1 MSLFQKVRVWV
12 EVIRPQ
18 HWIKS
23 GFCVAALFF
32 GGEAGSLEGW
42 IQVFPLLVS
51 FSGLASAGYLFN
63 DVINRGEDRRHP
75 RKRNRP
81 VASGCLKVREV
92 LLVSLILALGS
103 LGILVCRYGL
113 SGNYSLVSWLGL
125 GYLVLTGAYSMVF
138 REMPL
143 LDVLVLGVGFV
154 ARVAAGAFALGLAPT
169 NWLLGCTYAMALLL
183 GFGKRLG
190 EWRLLERRGAE
201 MGETR
206 RALRGYTDTLL
217 RALVGGSCLAA
228 GSLYVAYCLTHPA
241 RELLILTAFPV
252 VVGLMS
258 YLRMA
263 WRSDIVE
270 TPEKLLF
277 RSPVLLGSVGVWLL
291 MILAVGFR

>member
-1 MSLFQKVRVWV
+1 M

-23 GFCVAALFF
+23 GFCLAALFF
-32 GGEAGSLEGW
+32 GGKAGSLEGW
-42 IQVFPLLVS
+42 LQVWPLLVS
-51 FSGLASAGYLFN
+51 FSGLASAGYLLN
-63 DVINRGEDRRHP
+63 DVINRGEDRLHP
-75 RKRNRP
+75 RKKNRP
-81 VASGCLKVREV
+81 IASGHLRVKEV
-92 LLVSLILALGS
+92 LVVSLILALGS

-113 SGNYSLVSWLGL
+113 RGDFSLVSWLGL
-125 GYLVLTGAYSMVF
+125 GYLVLTGAYSMIF

-169 NWLLGCTYAMALLL
+169 NWLLGCTYAVALLL

-190 EWRLLERRGAE
+190 EWRLLERRGAQ
-201 MGETR
+201 MGQTR
-206 RALRGYTDTLL
+206 QALRGYTDTLL
-217 RALVGGSCLAA
+217 RTLVGGSCLAS
-228 GSLYVAYCLTHPA
+228 GTLYVAYCLTHPA
-241 RELLILTAFPV
+241 RELLILTALPV

-263 WRSDIVE
+263 WRSDVVE

-277 RSPVLLGSVGVWLL
+277 KSPVLLCSVGVWLL
-291 MILAVGFR
+291 MILAIGFR